1 MAVIQISR
9 IQIRRG
15 RQNEGSGVPQ
25 LASGE
30 FGWAVDTQQLYIGNG
45 AVSEGSPYVGNT
57 EVLTEHT
64 NLFEYASSYTYRSDA
79 GYLQTGS
86 TINGPVVRTLQERL
100 DDRVSVR
107 AFGCPGDGT
116 DQTAALQRAI
126 FQLFINDANRTNPQS
141 RVVLYIE
148 PGIYNISSTIYIPP
162 YTTIVGAGFGKTIF
176 RMTGIGPVFKTVNGT
191 TTITSI
197 GLDAVTTESNQSK
210 YVSMSGFT
218 VDMTVSNTAAFRLE
232 NCTRGLFRD
241 IEVLGPWRTGNSYNA
256 NSVAFILNALSSA
269 VNTSYNLFESVHV
282 RGFAYGVYSKYDIN
296 NNKWNN
302 CTFDDCV
309 WGFQLGEDTILGN
322 SGQLTG
328 PSHNNFSNCKF
339 DDIDREAI
347 RIMNGNYNV
356 SSNNKFFNA
365 GNEGGSSINPLHPII
380 TFANNTNLSE
390 NDWFQRSAELGYDL
404 EFLYNVVFVPEV
416 SGPVI
421 TQQAFTHSIQLGELG
436 EYTKVAKF
444 PADVGKSIE
453 LDYLYRSNQVQATRS
468 GTIRITV
475 DPTNDAQILSDDYDF
490 IGDNSFAENLRF
502 EAQNFDENG
511 DDQVDTIALMVLNS
525 TSSDDANLYFR
536 VRTKS

>member
-25 LASGE
+25 LAGGE
-30 FGWAVDTQQLYIGNG
+30 FGWAVDTQKLYIGNG

-79 GYLQTGS
+79 AYMQTGS
-86 TINGPVVRTLQERL
+86 TVNGPVIRTLQQRL

-116 DQTAALQRAI
+116 DQTADIQRAI
-126 FQLFINDANRTNPQS
+126 YQLFINDANRTNPQS
-141 RVVLYIE
+141 RVVLYVE
-148 PGIYNISSTIYIPP
+148 PGVYEVSSTIYIPP
-162 YTTIVGAGFGKTIF
+162 FVTIQGAGMSKTIF
-176 RMTGIGPVFKTVNGT
+176 RMTGTGPVFRTVNGA
-191 TTITSI
+191 TTISSL
-197 GLDAVTTESNQSK
+197 GNDAVTNETNQAK
-210 YVSMSGFT
+210 YISMSDFT
-218 VDMTVSNTAAFRLE
+218 IDMTVENTVAFRLE
-232 NCTRGLFRD
+232 NCTRSLFKD
-241 IEVLGPWRTGNSYNA
+241 IEIAGPWRSGDAYTDD
-256 NSVAFILNALSSA
+256 SVAIQMNALSSA
-269 VNTSYNLFESVHV
+269 VTTSYNTFENIHV
-282 RGFAYGVYSKYDIN
+282 QGFAYGVRSKYDIKN
-296 NNKWNN
+296 NLWDN
-302 CTFDDCV
+302 CTFDDAV
-309 WGFQLGEDTILGN
+309 WAFQFGEDTIIGN

-328 PSHNNFSNCKF
+328 PIYNTIKNCRF

-347 RIMNGNYNV
+347 RVMNGNYND
-356 SSNNKFFNA
+356 SSDNKFFNV

-380 TFANNTNLSE
+380 TYANNTNLST
-390 NDWFQRSAELGYDL
+390 NDWFQRSEELGYNL

-421 TQQAFTHSIQLGELG
+421 TQQAYTHNIQIGELG

-453 LDYLYRSNQVQATRS
+453 LDYLYRSNQVQALRS

-475 DPTNDAQILSDDYDF
+475 DPTNDVQTLSDDYDF
-490 IGDNSFAENLRF
+490 VGDITLAENLSF
-502 EAQNFDENG
+502 VAQNFDENG
-511 DDQVDTIALMVLNS
+511 DDEIDTVALMVLNS
-525 TSSDDANLYFR
+525 TSSDDAELYYR